1 MIQCI
6 DCKTNMSRVVTSMF
20 TISKSSN
27 IRQRYSLS
35 RGREHQVVNRKSL
48 GCKISVSER
57 TVRTHSGYQTASCC
71 LLCRVRK
78 YSPLTLILF
87 YYCVLCFSSII
98 TSVIMKFTLNKSFQ
112 IKSKISTG
120 DV

>member
-1 MIQCI
+1 MH
-6 DCKTNMSRVVTSMF
+6 RVVTSMY

-27 IRQRYSLS
+27 IRRRYSLS

-48 GCKISVSER
+48 GCNISRTFSER

-98 TSVIMKFTLNKSFQ
+98 TSVIMKITLNKSFQ
-112 IKSKISTG
+112 IKARLSCIEILINTY
-120 DV
+120 